1 MFNFNKNSFSNMN
14 NQNNQNSFSNMNN
27 QNNQN
32 RLISNYKHNTD
43 GGRRSIEEVKQDRIN
58 TNYNV
63 EQAKIKFRNERERKE
78 YEQDNPKIVN
88 PSLNMPSPK
97 NKIDSMNNLRRG
109 NFN

>member
-1 MFNFNKNSFSNMN
+1 MFNFNK
-14 NQNNQNSFSNMNN
+14 NSFSNMNN

-63 EQAKIKFRNERERKE
+63 EQSKIKFRNERERKE
-78 YEQDNPKIVN
+78 YEQDNPKIIN
-88 PSLNMPSPK
+88 PSLNIPSPK